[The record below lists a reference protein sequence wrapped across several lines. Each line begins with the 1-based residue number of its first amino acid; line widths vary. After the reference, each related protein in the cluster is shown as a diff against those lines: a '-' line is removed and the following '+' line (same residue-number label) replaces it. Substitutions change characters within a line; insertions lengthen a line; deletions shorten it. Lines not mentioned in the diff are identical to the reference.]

1 MRLGNNIYLEPY
13 LTLNFEWNTGL
24 LLEASRPSRLED
36 KQVPGIDFCSASPD
50 FPAVYPRLERAMV
63 PGLCRNVR
71 PPPGLAEG
79 ANRILIPPKEIRKK
93 KYIPK
98 IMWKKVEGRS
108 SKVWINVGDNSWR
121 FTFL

>member
-1 MRLGNNIYLEPY
+1 MS
-13 LTLNFEWNTGL
+13 FQGL

-36 KQVPGIDFCSASPD
+36 KQVPGIDVCSESPD

-93 KYIPK
+93 KYIYQK
-98 IMWKKVEGRS
+98 IRGKKVAGRS
-108 SKVWINVGDNSWR
+108 SKVWKCWR
-121 FTFL
+121 